1 MPVETFQARIYRI
14 GVNPYVLFP
23 ARVLKIIFRQAQK
36 TKGPIPVRG
45 EIDGHL
51 FLQTLVKYSGK
62 WRLYINTTMR
72 KASNR
77 KLGEMVTISIE
88 YDPVARIIPLHKKL
102 DEALKRNPKAR
113 KVFDNLSPSRRK
125 EIVRYISSLKTE
137 SSVERNVERAIR
149 FLLQKTRFV
158 GRDNPMK

>member
-102 DEALKRNPKAR
+102 DEALRGTARR

-125 EIVRYISSLKTE
+125 ELVRYISSLKTE
-137 SSVERNVERAIR
+137 CICGKKYGKSYSVFAAKNKVRR
-149 FLLQKTRFV
+149 
-158 GRDNPMK
+158 